1 MLPDPFYKTNITW
14 IPKPHKDITRK
25 EKRHGHGQ
33 KLLNKIRANQTWQY
47 LLIS

>member
-25 EKRHGHGQ
+25 ENDMDMDKNSLTKYERI
-33 KLLNKIRANQTWQY
+33 KLGNIG
-47 LLIS
+47 